1 MIRAVRIKK
10 IWINRSGDIMKML
23 RLTKKSRTELLYEL
37 REPLRQLRLHL
48 FFVYEIK
55 DDAFENYIDEIYL
68 LLPNISRWKKTNKF
82 PTKEF
87 IMNVLWDEWQDIRDN
102 ISFSLLD
109 MTKIKY
115 RNFSKTT
122 VDKEFYDFLF
132 SYFSWISQELSDNGV
147 VRLQDVHNKINELL
161 SK

>member
-1 MIRAVRIKK
+1 MK
-10 IWINRSGDIMKML
+10 IL
-23 RLTKKSRTELLYEL
+23 RVTEVAKSRTDLQYEL
-37 REPLRQLRLHL
+37 RKPLKQLILHL

-55 DDAFENYIDEIYL
+55 DDAFEHHIDEIYL
-68 LLPNISRWKKTNKF
+68 LLSNISKWTKTNKF

-87 IMNVLWDEWQDIRDN
+87 IMNILWYEWQDIKDN
-102 ISFSLLD
+102 VSLNLLD
-109 MTKIKY
+109 MTKITYK
-115 RNFSKTT
+115 NFSETN

-147 VRLQDVHNKINELL
+147 VRLDDVHKKINELL

>member
-1 MIRAVRIKK
+1 MK
-10 IWINRSGDIMKML
+10 IL
-23 RLTKKSRTELLYEL
+23 RVTEIAKSRTDLEYEL
-37 REPLRQLRLHL
+37 RKPLKQLILHL

-55 DDAFENYIDEIYL
+55 DDALLHHIDEIYS
-68 LLPNISRWKKTNKF
+68 LLPSISKWKKTNKF

-87 IMNVLWDEWQDIRDN
+87 IMNILWYEWQDIKDN
-102 ISFSLLD
+102 VSFRLLD
-109 MTKIKY
+109 MTKITYK
-115 RNFSKTT
+115 NFSETT

-147 VRLQDVHNKINELL
+147 VRLDAVHNKINELL

>member
-1 MIRAVRIKK
+1 MK
-10 IWINRSGDIMKML
+10 IL
-23 RLTKKSRTELLYEL
+23 RVTEVAKSRTDLQYEL
-37 REPLRQLRLHL
+37 RKPLKQLILHL

-55 DDAFENYIDEIYL
+55 DDAFEHHIDEIYL
-68 LLPNISRWKKTNKF
+68 LLSNISKWTKTNKF

-87 IMNVLWDEWQDIRDN
+87 IMNILWYEWQDIKDN
-102 ISFSLLD
+102 VSLVLLD
-109 MTKIKY
+109 MTKITYK
-115 RNFSKTT
+115 NFSETN

-147 VRLQDVHNKINELL
+147 VRLDDVHKKINELL

>member
-1 MIRAVRIKK
+1 MA
-10 IWINRSGDIMKML
+10 
-23 RLTKKSRTELLYEL
+23 KSKTELLYEL
-37 REPLRQLRLHL
+37 REPLDQLILHL

-55 DDAFENYIDEIYL
+55 DDALEHHIDEIFLYL
-68 LLPNISRWKKTNKF
+68 HMVSRWTKTNKF
-82 PTKEF
+82 QTKEI
-87 IMNVLWDEWQDIRDN
+87 IMNILWYEWQDIKDN
-102 ISFSLLD
+102 VSFRLLD

-115 RNFSKTT
+115 KNFSKTT

-147 VRLQDVHNKINELL
+147 VRLDDVHKKINELL

>member
-1 MIRAVRIKK
+1 MK
-10 IWINRSGDIMKML
+10 IL
-23 RLTKKSRTELLYEL
+23 RVTEIAKSRTDLKYEL
-37 REPLRQLRLHL
+37 RKPLKQLILHL

-55 DDAFENYIDEIYL
+55 DDALLHHIDEIYL
-68 LLPNISRWKKTNKF
+68 LLHKVSRWMKTNKY

-87 IMNVLWDEWQDIRDN
+87 IMNILWYEWQDIKDN
-102 ISFSLLD
+102 VSFNLLD
-109 MTKIKY
+109 MTKITYK
-115 RNFSKTT
+115 NFSETT

-147 VRLQDVHNKINELL
+147 VRLDDVHKKINELL

>member
-1 MIRAVRIKK
+1 M
-10 IWINRSGDIMKML
+10 
-23 RLTKKSRTELLYEL
+23 
-37 REPLRQLRLHL
+37 
-48 FFVYEIK
+48 YEIK
-55 DDAFENYIDEIYL
+55 DDALEHHIDEIFLYL
-68 LLPNISRWKKTNKF
+68 HMVSRWTKTNKF

-87 IMNVLWDEWQDIRDN
+87 IMNILWYEWQDIKDN
-102 ISFSLLD
+102 VSFRLLD

-115 RNFSKTT
+115 KNFSKTT

-147 VRLQDVHNKINELL
+147 VRLDDVHKKINELL